1 MRGAVCSN
9 RMSSAGCHIT
19 RCLFAVI
26 LFSMQEFF
34 FIPDTR
40 DNNPGLC
47 SMGMGQ
53 VCAGE
58 ISQGEK
64 NFFLLREAYRKWDE
78 GLFGSRNYYRRQIQ
92 NLLNEMVGKE
102 IVTEYDYMLVSS
114 EGIYDKTVVC
124 NLQWGRWLHV
134 HGELDEESL
143 KKIAGP
149 DFNILRAWWRSG
161 ILVAVAGNL
170 KKFRLDREAGGR
182 SVHIYLDKVRLI
194 Q

>member
-1 MRGAVCSN
+1 MPVSMRGAVCSN

-64 NFFLLREAYRKWDE
+64 NFFLLIIRDLESLE
-78 GLFGSRNYYRRQIQ
+78 GNCPSQLKAGSSAPLEKTKIRNLTPLPYRRGLKLKLRWAQ
-92 NLLNEMVGKE
+92 KF
-102 IVTEYDYMLVSS
+102 
-114 EGIYDKTVVC
+114 
-124 NLQWGRWLHV
+124 GRFI
-134 HGELDEESL
+134 LDESFFR
-143 KKIAGP
+143 IG
-149 DFNILRAWWRSG
+149 LRDME
-161 ILVAVAGNL
+161 
-170 KKFRLDREAGGR
+170 K
-182 SVHIYLDKVRLI
+182 Y
-194 Q
+194 